1 MDADG
6 TTSQAWLARTKI
18 TAKAS
23 VAAMLSSDDSITFDV
38 DTGAENHYIPT
49 SEAHKLDN
57 YSTSHTGHTVVCA
70 NNTEDPTRGCGSI
83 QGKLS
88 KVYTMDNFQ
97 RALLSVPTLIKD
109 HKAAL
114 FHPEHGVVI
123 ANATDFDVRYKNPL
137 LFQSSA
143 WDVSGSDEDY

>member
-1 MDADG
+1 MGADG
-6 TTSQAWLARTKI
+6 TTSQAWLSYSKVTSIAS
-18 TAKAS
+18 TA
-23 VAAMLSSDDSITFDV
+23 AALSSDDSITFDV
-38 DTGAENHYIPT
+38 DTGAENHYIP

-97 RALLSVPTLIKD
+97 P
-109 HKAAL
+109 
-114 FHPEHGVVI
+114 
-123 ANATDFDVRYKNPL
+123 
-137 LFQSSA
+137 
-143 WDVSGSDEDY
+143 

>member
-1 MDADG
+1 MGSDG

-23 VAAMLSSDDSITFDV
+23 VAAVISSDDSFTFDV

-83 QGKLS
+83 QGGKLS

-97 RALLSVPTLIKD
+97 RA
-109 HKAAL
+109 
-114 FHPEHGVVI
+114 
-123 ANATDFDVRYKNPL
+123 
-137 LFQSSA
+137 
-143 WDVSGSDEDY
+143 